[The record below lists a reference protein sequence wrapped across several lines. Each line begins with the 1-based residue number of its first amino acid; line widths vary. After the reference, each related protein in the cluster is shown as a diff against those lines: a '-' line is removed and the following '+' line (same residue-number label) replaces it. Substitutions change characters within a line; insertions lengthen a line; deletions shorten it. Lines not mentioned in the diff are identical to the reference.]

1 MKNAKKVIAMLLA
14 LVMVLALCAC
24 GSKTEAPAAEAP
36 AAEAPAAVETTVL
49 KCAFN
54 QTIDNPEAKTLQWI
68 GEKLYEAT
76 DGRYTIEVYPD
87 AQLGDQAQTLEQEK
101 LGETRRISFISV
113 ILPRSV
119 RRK

>member
-36 AAEAPAAVETTVL
+36 AADAPAAAVETKVL

-54 QTIDNPEAKTLQWI
+54 QTIENPEAKTLQWI

-76 DGRYTIEVYPD
+76 EGRYTIEVYPD
-87 AQLGDQAQTLEQEK
+87 AQLGDQAQTLE
-101 LGETRRISFISV
+101 LSLIHI
-113 ILPRSV
+113 
-119 RRK
+119 